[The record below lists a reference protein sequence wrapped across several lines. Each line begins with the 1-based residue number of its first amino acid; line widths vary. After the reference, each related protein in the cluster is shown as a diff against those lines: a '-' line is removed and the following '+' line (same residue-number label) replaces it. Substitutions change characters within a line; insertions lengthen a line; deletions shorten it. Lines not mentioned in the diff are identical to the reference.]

1 MSNSDTKW
9 SADGTNIP
17 NIEPHTKTKHLLIE
31 QYVTDLIYTLYGTVF
46 PRGTDTFTFVDG
58 FSGGGTYNDR
68 ESQNTW
74 SGSPIRLI
82 NAVRK
87 GYLKSQRT
95 YPLNVKFIFIDK
107 KKEHL
112 ECLKNVAM
120 PQAGLGQ
127 LSDEKPHTFT
137 TEFPKGIGTRIEQ
150 CEFIRDEFEN
160 KVDYC
165 LEQAKQRKGHSL
177 FFLDPYGWCDVSM
190 ESLRKINSIK
200 NKSEII
206 YTFMID
212 FIKRFIYDPKW
223 TGRTTFEQILETD
236 GYFDINHFQTL
247 DTFGEQAEF
256 RNELMRLFRD
266 RGNAK
271 KIITFAMM
279 PKNDHR
285 VLYYLVHICS
295 HLRALEVMKDG
306 SWNFSNLDYQYHYD
320 IYGFGFRSALFYKE
334 NQLKLELDI
343 NQDSEKVCLNKLSKN
358 IDYLINQNPEGI
370 LFKTLCEKTMELN
383 PATRKH
389 YCGYLKFLQDAKEIE
404 IVRKRKII
412 KITEKTELQNSDIIK
427 QLRHQTL
434 FDLRPFIQ
442 R

>member
-9 SADGTNIP
+9 SADGKTIP
-17 NIEPHTKTKHLLIE
+17 DIEPHTKTKHLLIE
-31 QYVTDLIYTLYGTVF
+31 QYVSDLIYTLYGKGQYGVTK
-46 PRGTDTFTFVDG
+46 FTFVDG
-58 FSGGGTYNDR
+58 FCGGGIYNER
-68 ESQNTW
+68 ESHNTW
-74 SGSPIRLI
+74 YGSPIRLI
-82 NAVRK
+82 NAVRE
-87 GYLKSQRT
+87 GYLKSERT

-107 KKEHL
+107 NKEHL

-120 PQAGLGQ
+120 SQAGLGE
-127 LSDEKPHTFT
+127 LSDEKTHTFK
-137 TEFPKGIGTRIEQ
+137 TEFRTGFSERIEQ
-150 CEFIRDEFEN
+150 VEFISDEFEN
-160 KVDYC
+160 KVNYC
-165 LEQAKQRKGHSL
+165 VRQAEQRKGHSL
-177 FFLDPYGWCDVSM
+177 FFLDPYGWSDVSM
-190 ESLRKINSIK
+190 ESFRTIINHL

-236 GYFDINHFQTL
+236 GYFDINHFQNL

-306 SWNFSNLDYQYHYD
+306 SWKFNNLCYQYHYD
-320 IYGFGFRSALFYKE
+320 IYGFGFKSALFYE
-334 NQLKLELDI
+334 SNQLNLELDI
-343 NQDSEKVCLNKLSKN
+343 SQDSEINCINRLSKD
-358 IDYLINQNPEGI
+358 IDYL
-370 LFKTLCEKTMELN
+370 
-383 PATRKH
+383 
-389 YCGYLKFLQDAKEIE
+389 
-404 IVRKRKII
+404 
-412 KITEKTELQNSDIIK
+412 
-427 QLRHQTL
+427 
-434 FDLRPFIQ
+434 
-442 R
+442 

>member
-1 MSNSDTKW
+1 MSSSDTKW
-9 SADGTNIP
+9 SADGQTIP
-17 NIEPHTKTKHLLIE
+17 DIEPHTKTKHLLIE
-31 QYVTDLIYTLYGTVF
+31 QYVTDLICTLYGKVF

-58 FSGGGTYNDR
+58 FCGGGVYNQR
-68 ESQNTW
+68 ESQNTCY
-74 SGSPIRLI
+74 GSPIRLI
-82 NAVRK
+82 NAVRT
-87 GYLKSQRT
+87 GYLKSERT

-107 KKEHL
+107 NKEHL

-120 PQAGLGQ
+120 FQAGFGQ
-127 LSDEKPHTFT
+127 LSDEEPHTFT
-137 TEFPKGIGTRIEQ
+137 TEFPKGIGRRTEQ
-150 CEFIRDEFEN
+150 CVFICDEFEN
-160 KVDYC
+160 KVNYC
-165 LEQAKQRKGHSL
+165 VHEAEQRKGHSL
-177 FFLDPYGWCDVSM
+177 FFLDPYGWSDVSM
-190 ESLRKINSIK
+190 ESFRTIINSL

-223 TGRTTFEQILETD
+223 TGRTTFEKILETD
-236 GYFDINHFQTL
+236 GYFDINHFKNL

-306 SWNFSNLDYQYHYD
+306 SWSFNNLNYQYHYD
-320 IYGFGFRSALFYKE
+320 IYGFGFKSALFYEE
-334 NQLKLELDI
+334 NQLKLELNI
-343 NQDSEKVCLNKLSKN
+343 NEDSETSCLNRLSKD
-358 IDYLINQNPEGI
+358 IDYLINKNPDGI
-370 LFKTLCEKTMELN
+370 SFKMICEKTMEFN

-389 YCGYLKFLQDAKEIE
+389 YCKYLQFLQDAKEIE
-404 IVRKRKII
+404 IFRKAKII
-412 KITEKTELQNSDIIK
+412 KITDKAELQNSDIIRK
-427 QLRHQTL
+427 SYQQKL
-434 FDLRPFIQ
+434 FDLRNFIQ

>member
-1 MSNSDTKW
+1 MSGSDTKW
-9 SADGTNIP
+9 SADGQTIP
-17 NIEPHTKTKHLLIE
+17 DIEPHTKTKHLLIE

-58 FSGGGTYNDR
+58 FCGGGTYNDR
-68 ESQNTW
+68 ESKNTW
-74 SGSPIRLI
+74 HGSPIRLI
-82 NAVRK
+82 NAVRE
-87 GYLKSQRT
+87 GYFKSKRT
-95 YPLNVKFIFIDK
+95 YPLNIKFIFIDK
-107 KKEHL
+107 NKRHL

-120 PQAGLGQ
+120 PQAELGE
-127 LSDEKPHTFT
+127 LLDEKPHTFK
-137 TEFPKGIGTRIEQ
+137 TEFGELIEQ
-150 CEFIRDEFEN
+150 CEFIPDEFEN

-177 FFLDPYGWCDVSM
+177 FFLDPYGWSDVSM
-190 ESLRKINSIK
+190 ESLRKINSLK

-223 TGRTTFEQILETD
+223 TGRKTFEQILETD
-236 GYFDINHFQTL
+236 GYFDIDHFQTL

-320 IYGFGFRSALFYKE
+320 IYGFGFNSALFYEE

-343 NQDSEKVCLNKLSKN
+343 NQDSEKVCLNKLSKD
-358 IDYLINQNPEGI
+358 IDALININPDGI
-370 LFKTLCEKTMELN
+370 MFKTLCEKTMELN

-389 YCGYLKFLQDAKEIE
+389 YCGYLKLLQDCKEIE
-404 IVRKRKII
+404 IVSDGKKI
-412 KITEKTELQNSDIIK
+412 KITENTKLKNSDIIK
-427 QLRHQTL
+427 RSHQPTL
-434 FDLRPFIQ
+434 FPLRNFIK